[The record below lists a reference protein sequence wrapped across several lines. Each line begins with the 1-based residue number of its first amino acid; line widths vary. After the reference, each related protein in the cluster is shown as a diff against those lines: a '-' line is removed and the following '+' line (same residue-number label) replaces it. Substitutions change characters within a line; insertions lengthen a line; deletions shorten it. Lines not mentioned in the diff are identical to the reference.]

1 MARTLPTAALL
12 ALALAACSD
21 EPSAEEERRQLA
33 DDLVAETGGA
43 LGREEAEC
51 VAEGLQEAFGDES
64 YEELLAAAERAGEE
78 GEDPVRDTVIDL
90 FASCGALES
99 VATTDG

>member
-1 MARTLPTAALL
+1 MLVAAAGLG
-12 ALALAACSD
+12 LALAACSD
-21 EPSAEEERRQLA
+21 EPSADEERRQLT

-51 VAEGLQEAFGDES
+51 VARGLQEQFGDRS
-64 YEELLAAAERAGEE
+64 YEELLAAAERVGDE

-90 FASCGALES
+90 FASCDALES